1 MNTLYVMITA
11 AIFSQLRRYY
21 THYNFFF
28 LIVKLRYKPC
38 DDRKKRKKMK
48 RKRIRKTSL
57 AFFDAKMINNH
68 DGLQAQIYL
77 HPENI
82 FFSFYG
88 KSFSVPF
95 TNGFLPGISLPRT
108 VLYHNACFLA
118 FHSFLST
125 IAIRTSL

>member
-48 RKRIRKTSL
+48 RKRIRKTAL

-125 IAIRTSL
+125 IAIRTSM

>member
-1 MNTLYVMITA
+1 MTE
-11 AIFSQLRRYY
+11 
-21 THYNFFF
+21 
-28 LIVKLRYKPC
+28 
-38 DDRKKRKKMK
+38 KKRKKMK
-48 RKRIRKTSL
+48 RKRIRKTAL
-57 AFFDAKMINNH
+57 AFFDAKMINYH

-108 VLYHNACFLA
+108 VLYHNARFLA

>member
-1 MNTLYVMITA
+1 MTE
-11 AIFSQLRRYY
+11 
-21 THYNFFF
+21 
-28 LIVKLRYKPC
+28 
-38 DDRKKRKKMK
+38 KKGKKMK
-48 RKRIRKTSL
+48 RKRIRKTAL

-77 HPENI
+77 HPEKFF

-95 TNGFLPGISLPRT
+95 TKGFLPGISLPRT
-108 VLYHNACFLA
+108 VLHHNACFLA

>member
-1 MNTLYVMITA
+1 MTE
-11 AIFSQLRRYY
+11 
-21 THYNFFF
+21 
-28 LIVKLRYKPC
+28 
-38 DDRKKRKKMK
+38 KKGKKMK
-48 RKRIRKTSL
+48 RTRIRKTAL

-88 KSFSVPF
+88 KSFSFPF